1 MWTVQ
6 KGERGRSFEQKRTV
20 QSDSGWSFV
29 KRLLSQSGRSWTVV
43 SHFPTSARAFQLQL
57 ELFNFAWLFSTSA
70 KLSNFRLSNL
80 KLSNFSFFPT
90 ALSNYT
96 YPLDLYCISKIKKSK
111 IFIAG
116 TRSWKVLSW
125 NV

>member
-57 ELFNFAWLFSTSA
+57 ELFNFAWLFQTSA
-70 KLSNFRLSNL
+70 ILSNFRLSNL
-80 KLSNFSFFPT
+80 KLLNFSFLPT
-90 ALSNYT
+90 ALFNYT
-96 YPLDLYCISKIKKSK
+96 YFGFRVHFLFNGLYGILLKCSQII
-111 IFIAG
+111 I
-116 TRSWKVLSW
+116 R
-125 NV
+125 